1 MEAAAAMH
9 QGEREFYE
17 VTIEN
22 KMMMYR
28 LSRKIVDTS
37 EGPKDAK
44 WIFVLSTTKI
54 LYIGSKSK
62 GTFQHSSFLAGG
74 ATSAAGRLVFANG
87 ILKSQEGEI
96 EYVEGDDIEMGDMDG
111 MEDFEGFGDEDGVF
125 GRVGDQLCLDHLEQ
139 VEVPGG
145 DSRLV
150 LRRQCPAT
158 VEPLVLH
165 PELRHTSTVPGR
177 LELHLDHLRLELAAH
192 LAALQHLRLDHPGR
206 VVARHHAAP
215 HHTRA

>member
-87 ILKSQEGEI
+87 ILKAVWPHSGHYRPTEANFREFMKYLRKRNVDLTDVKLSPTEGE
-96 EYVEGDDIEMGDMDG
+96 
-111 MEDFEGFGDEDGVF
+111 EDEW
-125 GRVGDQLCLDHLEQ
+125 
-139 VEVPGG
+139 
-145 DSRLV
+145 
-150 LRRQCPAT
+150 LRRSLSQMDLSAM
-158 VEPLVLH
+158 VLLPLLIYGFK
-165 PELRHTSTVPGR
+165 LGITGAAISTVASQP
-177 LELHLDHLRLELAAH
+177 
-192 LAALQHLRLDHPGR
+192 
-206 VVARHHAAP
+206 
-215 HHTRA
+215 

>member
-9 QGEREFYE
+9 QREREFYE

-28 LSRKIVDTS
+28 LCRKIVNTS

-74 ATSAAGRLVFANG
+74 ATSAAGRLVIANG
-87 ILKSQEGEI
+87 ILKAVWPHSGTTAHGGQLPGVHEISQEEERRSHGC
-96 EYVEGDDIEMGDMDG
+96 EGSHDG
-111 MEDFEGFGDEDGVF
+111 
-125 GRVGDQLCLDHLEQ
+125 
-139 VEVPGG
+139 
-145 DSRLV
+145 
-150 LRRQCPAT
+150 
-158 VEPLVLH
+158 
-165 PELRHTSTVPGR
+165 HTSIDMTCSDFFY
-177 LELHLDHLRLELAAH
+177 L
-192 LAALQHLRLDHPGR
+192 LQCSGYSILCSLCMGMLTPSS
-206 VVARHHAAP
+206 RHQ
-215 HHTRA
+215 

>member
-62 GTFQHSSFLAGG
+62 GTFQHSSFLASG
-74 ATSAAGRLVFANG
+74 ATSAAGRLVVANG
-87 ILKSQEGEI
+87 ILKAAWPHSGHYRPTEANFREFMKYLRKRNVDLTDVKLSPTEGE
-96 EYVEGDDIEMGDMDG
+96 
-111 MEDFEGFGDEDGVF
+111 EDEW
-125 GRVGDQLCLDHLEQ
+125 
-139 VEVPGG
+139 
-145 DSRLV
+145 
-150 LRRQCPAT
+150 LRRSLSQMDLST
-158 VEPLVLH
+158 VVLLPLLIYGFK
-165 PELRHTSTVPGR
+165 LGITGAAISTVPSHFSPCPCALLLPPVHPTESGR
-177 LELHLDHLRLELAAH
+177 RD
-192 LAALQHLRLDHPGR
+192 R
-206 VVARHHAAP
+206 VC
-215 HHTRA
+215 

>member
-9 QGEREFYE
+9 QREREFYE

-28 LSRKIVDTS
+28 LSRKIVDKS

-74 ATSAAGRLVFANG
+74 ATSAAGRLVVANG
-87 ILKSQEGEI
+87 ILKAVWPDSGHYRPTEVNFREFMKYLRKRNDLTDVKLNPTEGE
-96 EYVEGDDIEMGDMDG
+96 
-111 MEDFEGFGDEDGVF
+111 EDEWL
-125 GRVGDQLCLDHLEQ
+125 RSCL
-139 VEVPGG
+139 
-145 DSRLV
+145 S
-150 LRRQCPAT
+150 
-158 VEPLVLH
+158 
-165 PELRHTSTVPGR
+165 
-177 LELHLDHLRLELAAH
+177 
-192 LAALQHLRLDHPGR
+192 
-206 VVARHHAAP
+206 
-215 HHTRA
+215 